1 MERAERVRTERT
13 IRSWMRTRREQLD
26 ERVALASDRADTLI
40 EVLVSSLVIAVMI
53 LGTFNGL
60 DATNRASA
68 LGRARSQAQAL
79 AEKDEE
85 RLRGE
90 PISALAALNNTTKT
104 STYEIK
110 GTAVKTVY
118 TIESSVNYI
127 NEQGVSDCAAEA
139 AEGYYKT
146 TSKVTWTGMRTT
158 NQAVIE
164 TGSIAPPAG
173 ATLIV
178 RVEGSEK
185 GAGVEGMT
193 VNAVGPEST
202 GTSYEEKTTSEGC
215 ALFGPFEEGGEYIV
229 NVKRSG
235 YVDQNWY
242 SELKEDPEAKTTWN
256 LLLNVATKAAYRFAP
271 AGTLKANLTTIA
283 PTPSSKSECTE
294 HCTWTET
301 QAQNLMVSNSEGMHP
316 ETRTLFKTSSLRT
329 SPFTSESPGVFP
341 FPTAY
346 TVYASN
352 GKCEADNPTKFGTA
366 KDPEVQVP
374 ANGTG
379 EAEVPVPPMLVRV
392 WTGTKPS
399 EGGVA
404 AGSLNKVV
412 IKDTN
417 CGTASQSM
425 TLVPGT
431 TSIKEVTEKGAL
443 KYPGMPYGKYTVCNE
458 WKEGAT
464 TESTEMTGV
473 ENPEETEGHRANYAK
488 VNLFRGKKTPK
499 SCPS

>member
-1 MERAERVRTERT
+1 MASDASVRAHWAPAHMERAERARTERT

-104 STYEIK
+104 STSEIK
-110 GTAVKTVY
+110 GTAVKTTY
-118 TIESSVNYI
+118 TIKSSVNYI

-146 TSKVTWTGMRTT
+146 TSEVSWTTMGNNKPVR
-158 NQAVIE
+158 E

-193 VNAVGPEST
+193 VTAVGPGSS

-215 ALFGPFEEGGEYIV
+215 ALFGPFEEGGEYTV
-229 NVKRSG
+229 NVKRAG

-242 SELKEDPEAKTTWN
+242 SEVKEDPEAKTTWN

-283 PTPSSKSECTE
+283 PTPSAKSECTE
-294 HCTWTET
+294 NCTWSET
-301 QAQNLMVSNSEGMHP
+301 KAQNLMVSNSEGMHP
-316 ETRTLFKTSSLRT
+316 ENRTLFKTSSLRA
-329 SPFTSESPGVFP
+329 SPFSSESPGVFP

-346 TVYASN
+346 AVYASN
-352 GKCEADNPTKFGTA
+352 GTCESDNPTKFGTA
-366 KDPEVQVP
+366 KDPEIQVP

-379 EAEVPVPPMLVRV
+379 EVEVPVPPMLVRV
-392 WTGTKPS
+392 WTGTKTS

-412 IKDTN
+412 VKDTG
-417 CGTASQSM
+417 CGS
-425 TLVPGT
+425 LP
-431 TSIKEVTEKGAL
+431 
-443 KYPGMPYGKYTVCNE
+443 
-458 WKEGAT
+458 
-464 TESTEMTGV
+464 
-473 ENPEETEGHRANYAK
+473 RA
-488 VNLFRGKKTPK
+488 
-499 SCPS
+499 